1 MVTVQIYK
9 RTYQVGQKEL
19 QGLLEL
25 ASQQVP
31 QGIYA
36 VEVIGKN
43 YYELRRDLL
52 SKSQIKRITK
62 EYRKRGM
69 KVYANGI

>member
-9 RTYQVGQKEL
+9 RTYQVGQAEL

-25 ASQQVP
+25 AKEQVP

-36 VEVIGKN
+36 VEVKGKN
-43 YYELRRDLL
+43 YFELRRDLL
-52 SKSQIKRITK
+52 SKTQIKRITK